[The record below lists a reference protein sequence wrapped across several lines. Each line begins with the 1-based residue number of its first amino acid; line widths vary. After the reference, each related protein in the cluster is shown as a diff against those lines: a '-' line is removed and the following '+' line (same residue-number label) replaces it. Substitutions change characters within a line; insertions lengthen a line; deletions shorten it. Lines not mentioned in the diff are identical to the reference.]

1 MFAYAELEV
10 DSAIASVLNSLVP
23 LNTLLLGYLFFKIKS
38 NSFQII
44 GVIIGF
50 IGAIFLILEGYVINP
65 NNNYNYSVLIILA
78 TLMYAANVNI
88 IKRYLNDIRPLTITV
103 ANFTR

>member
-1 MFAYAELEV
+1 MEMVSDIRVFRKLFPSFLFAYAEIEV

-50 IGAIFLILEGYVINP
+50 IGAIFLILEGLCYK
-65 NNNYNYSVLIILA
+65 S
-78 TLMYAANVNI
+78 
-88 IKRYLNDIRPLTITV
+88 
-103 ANFTR
+103 